1 MLHAPILS
9 SAAFW
14 RRHSFRNTAEVYL
27 ACRLVDGGKRKV
39 DLLKVDTRNCREW
52 LFWNM
57 IVLLYEM
64 MNVVDD
70 VGPRWSPQLQK
81 VWVIRKVEG
90 EIQKF
95 SRENIWKNMQTYIFV
110 ELFWYILL
118 ECTKEWKSG
127 YYLYRMWSFPCPNQL
142 RIAKS
147 APVLVQHVK
156 NTNDSGCGLSAHQ
169 YSCCVRFVSR
179 QSSGEWTQGVVHRQL
194 QCPGQVRFRNNL
206 TLVIWKLGLD
216 FLQFSGFFPVLCTIA
231 FPTNLWILD
240 PSVGFGLDNL

>member
-1 MLHAPILS
+1 MSLKSYLDNPDIEEYTMLLFIVSCCMHLFYLLQHFDEVGRGRA
-9 SAAFW
+9 
-14 RRHSFRNTAEVYL
+14 HSYKKCEVYL
-27 ACRLVDGGKRKV
+27 
-39 DLLKVDTRNCREW
+39 
-52 LFWNM
+52 
-57 IVLLYEM
+57 
-64 MNVVDD
+64 
-70 VGPRWSPQLQK
+70 
-81 VWVIRKVEG
+81 RKVEG
-90 EIQKF
+90 EMPAIFKG
-95 SRENIWKNMQTYIFV
+95 NIWKNMQTYIFV

-156 NTNDSGCGLSAHQ
+156 NTNDSDADSAPT
-169 YSCCVRFVSR
+169 SIAAACACLKTIFRRVNARCCPPAASV
-179 QSSGEWTQGVVHRQL
+179 
-194 QCPGQVRFRNNL
+194 PGQVRFRNNL

-231 FPTNLWILD
+231 FPTNLWILG